1 MMANEPKVDEESAA
15 AEVDRICD
23 AYHVETDVSVM
34 GEAERRAF
42 EANCNAAKRA
52 VMLGKLELGDDGLA
66 SFTAGSVS
74 LKFAKPTGES
84 FIAMDGHDGTF
95 KRGNAAIR
103 QLTGA
108 EPGVVEGLPA
118 KDWQALFSLVNL
130 FL

>member
-1 MMANEPKVDEESAA
+1 MASEPKVDEESAA
-15 AEVDRICD
+15 AEVVRICE

-34 GEAERRAF
+34 GKDEHKAF
-42 EANCNAAKRA
+42 AANFASAKRA

-66 SFTAGSVS
+66 SFTSGNVS
-74 LKFAKPTGES
+74 LKFAKPTGEA

-108 EPGVVEGLPA
+108 KPGVVEGLPA